1 METRNDRTI
10 GLIGNDGAEKLK
22 NASVL
27 LFGVGG
33 VGGHAAEALVRAG
46 VGSLTLVD
54 GDVFSQSNLNRQ
66 LFATE
71 KTVGLDK
78 VEAARGRLL
87 EIDCSA
93 EIIAEKL
100 FFAADTPFDFSRYDY
115 IIDAIDTVSSKIEI
129 VRRGAAADVPVI
141 SCMGAGNKLDPTAFR
156 VADIYDTKVC
166 PLARIMRKLCRDN
179 GIDSLKVVYSEEEP
193 VVSSR
198 TPASIS
204 FVPAAAGLVIASEVV
219 RDLIK

>member
-10 GLIGNDGAEKLK
+10 GLIGNNGAEKLK

>member
-22 NASVL
+22 NARVL

>member
-71 KTVGLDK
+71 KPVGLDK

>member
-22 NASVL
+22 NARVL

-100 FFAADTPFDFSRYDY
+100 FFAADTPFDFSRFDY